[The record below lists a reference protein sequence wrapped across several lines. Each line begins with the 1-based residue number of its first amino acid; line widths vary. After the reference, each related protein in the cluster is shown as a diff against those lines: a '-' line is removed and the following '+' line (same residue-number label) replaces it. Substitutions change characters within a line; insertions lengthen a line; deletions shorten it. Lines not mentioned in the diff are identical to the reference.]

1 MGFVVSHKRQVF
13 TFAVSVVLSILLV
26 ASISFGTTYVDTDSV
41 GIATAT
47 PGAAL
52 GAKGE
57 AIVEGFLSV
66 DYIFSTSTSHASGFG
81 TSSPGADFAAVGGAL
96 FEGQVVA
103 GRFEATSTTDSVFEG
118 ALDIRENATSTFVG
132 GMDFG
137 TTSLIVD
144 NNSGRI
150 AIGTSSV
157 TDSDHV
163 ATTLSVDPALTIS
176 GLGSANN
183 ATGTLY
189 IAGEGA
195 NGGQIILKGSN
206 GLGSR
211 CVSIAAA
218 TGAIDVGGSG
228 SSADT
233 QLIIKVVSCPE

>member
-13 TFAVSVVLSILLV
+13 TFAVSVVLSVLLV

-41 GIATAT
+41 GIATDT

-52 GAKGE
+52 AVKGA
-57 AIVEGFLSV
+57 AVIEGFINF
-66 DYIFSTSTSHASGFG
+66 DYLHSTSTNNSTF
-81 TSSPGADFAAVGGAL
+81 GGAL
-96 FEGQVVA
+96 DVE
-103 GRFEATSTTDSVFEG
+103 
-118 ALDIRENATSTFVG
+118 ENATSTFVG
-132 GMDFG
+132 GMNFG
-137 TTSLIVD
+137 TSSLIID
-144 NNSGRI
+144 NNSGRA
-150 AIGTSSV
+150 AIGTTSV

-218 TGAIDVGGSG
+218 TGALDVGASG

-233 QLIIKVVSCPE
+233 QLIIKVVSCPR